1 MRFSPQLREFDWLVA
16 RPIAH
21 RGLHSKSKGIIEDT
35 SSAFEAAI
43 KGNYAIECDV
53 QLTADGEAIVFHD
66 DALDR
71 LTEAK
76 GAVKALTAKELK
88 KVKLKATS
96 DRMQTLAEMLEQV
109 DGRASLV
116 IELKS
121 LWDDNDAL
129 AKRALQVLESYDG
142 PYCLMSFDPDVIA
155 CLRELS
161 PQTVRGIVADRT
173 TDPYYNALPLAKR
186 YSMRTF
192 AHLAETQPH
201 FVSYYWRELPFEP
214 ITEIRRLGHPVIT
227 WTLRSKEEASQ
238 ALRYCDQITFE
249 SYTP

>member
-1 MRFSPQLREFDWLVA
+1 MRFTPQLRAFDWLVA

-21 RGLHSKSKGIIEDT
+21 RGLHAKSKGIIENT
-35 SSAFEAAI
+35 AGAFEAAI
-43 KGNYAIECDV
+43 KGDYAIECDV

-66 DALDR
+66 DDLDR

-76 GAVKALTAKELK
+76 GPVKALTTQALQ
-88 KVKLKATS
+88 KVKLQATS
-96 DRMQTLAEMLEQV
+96 DRMQTLAELLEQV
-109 DGRASLV
+109 DGRATLV

-121 LWDDNDAL
+121 LWDGNDAL
-129 AKRALQVLESYDG
+129 AKRALEVLESYDG
-142 PYCLMSFDPDVIA
+142 PYCLMSFDPDVVS
-155 CLRELS
+155 CLRALS
-161 PQTVRGIVADRT
+161 PQTMRGIVADRT
-173 TDPYYNALPLAKR
+173 TDPYYNTLPVAKR
-186 YSMRTF
+186 YAMRTF

-214 ITEIRRLGHPVIT
+214 VTEIRNAGHPVIT

-249 SYTP
+249 GYTP

>member
-1 MRFSPQLREFDWLVA
+1 MRFTPQLRAFDWLVA

-21 RGLHSKSKGIIEDT
+21 RGLHTKSKGIIENT
-35 SSAFEAAI
+35 AGAFEAAI

-66 DALDR
+66 DDLDR

-76 GAVKALTAKELK
+76 GPVKALTSRALQ
-88 KVKLKATS
+88 KVKLKSTS
-96 DRMQTLAEMLEQV
+96 DRMQTLAELLEQV
-109 DGRASLV
+109 DGRATLV

-121 LWDDNDAL
+121 LWDGDDAL
-129 AKRALQVLESYDG
+129 AKRALQVLENYDG
-142 PYCLMSFDPDVIA
+142 PYCLMSFDPDVIS
-155 CLRELS
+155 CLRALS

-173 TDPYYNALPLAKR
+173 TDPNYNALPLAKR

-201 FVSYYWRELPFEP
+201 FVSYNWRELPFEP
-214 ITEIRRLGHPVIT
+214 ITEIRNAGHPVIT
-227 WTLRSKEEASQ
+227 WTLRSRKEASQ
-238 ALRYCDQITFE
+238 ALRYCDQVTFE
-249 SYTP
+249 GYTP

>member
-21 RGLHSKSKGIIEDT
+21 RGLHSKSKGIIENT
-35 SSAFEAAI
+35 SRAFEVAI
-43 KGNYAIECDV
+43 KGDYAIECDV

-66 DALDR
+66 DDLDR
-71 LTEAK
+71 LTQAK
-76 GAVKALTAKELK
+76 GPVKALTTRALQM
-88 KVKLKATS
+88 VKLKETS
-96 DRMQTLAEMLEQV
+96 DRMQTLAELLEQV
-109 DGRASLV
+109 DGRATLV

-121 LWDDNDAL
+121 LWDGDDAL
-129 AKRALQVLESYDG
+129 AKRALEVLEGYDG
-142 PYCLMSFDPDVIA
+142 PYGLMSFDTEVIA

-161 PQTVRGIVADRT
+161 PRTVRGIVADRT
-173 TDPYYNALPLAKR
+173 TDPSYNALPLAKR
-186 YSMRTF
+186 FSMRTF

-201 FVSYYWRELPFEP
+201 FVSYNWRELPFEP
-214 ITEIRRLGHPVIT
+214 VTEIRNAGHPVIT

-249 SYTP
+249 GYAP

>member
-1 MRFSPQLREFDWLVA
+1 MRFTPQLRAFDWLVA

-21 RGLHSKSKGIIEDT
+21 RGLHTNSRGIIENT
-35 SSAFEAAI
+35 AGAFEAAI
-43 KGNYAIECDV
+43 MGDYAIECDV
-53 QLTADGEAIVFHD
+53 QLTADGEAIIFHD
-66 DALDR
+66 DDLDR

-76 GAVKALTAKELK
+76 GPMKARTAKELK

-96 DRMQTLAEMLEQV
+96 DRMQTLAELLEQV

-121 LWDDNDAL
+121 LWDNNDAL
-129 AKRALQVLESYDG
+129 AKRALQILESYSG
-142 PYCLMSFDPDVIA
+142 PYCLMSFDPDLLA

-173 TDPYYNALPLAKR
+173 TDPYYNALPLEKR

-214 ITEIRRLGHPVIT
+214 VTEIRKLGHPVIT

-249 SYTP
+249 GYNP

>member
-1 MRFSPQLREFDWLVA
+1 
-16 RPIAH
+16 
-21 RGLHSKSKGIIEDT
+21 KGIIENT
-35 SSAFEAAI
+35 AGAFEAAI
-43 KGNYAIECDV
+43 KGNFAIECDV

-66 DALDR
+66 DDLDR

-76 GAVKALTAKELK
+76 GPVKALTVPALQ

-96 DRMQTLAEMLEQV
+96 DRMQTLAELLEQV
-109 DGRASLV
+109 DGRATLV

-121 LWDDNDAL
+121 LWDGNEAL
-129 AKRALQVLESYDG
+129 AKRALQVLERYSG

-155 CLRELS
+155 CLRVLS
-161 PQTVRGIVADRT
+161 PQTLRGIVADRT
-173 TDPYYNALPLAKR
+173 TDPYYNALPVAKR
-186 YSMRTF
+186 HSMRTF

-214 ITEIRRLGHPVIT
+214 VTEIRNAGHPVIT

-238 ALRYCDQITFE
+238 ALRYCDQVTFE
-249 SYTP
+249 GYTP

>member
-1 MRFSPQLREFDWLVA
+1 MRFTPQLRALDWLVA

-21 RGLHSKSKGIIEDT
+21 RGLHTKSKGIIENT
-35 SSAFEAAI
+35 AGAFEAAI
-43 KGNYAIECDV
+43 KGDYAIECDV

-66 DALDR
+66 DDLDR

-76 GAVKALTAKELK
+76 GPVKALTAQALQ
-88 KVKLKATS
+88 KVKLNATS
-96 DRMQTLAEMLEQV
+96 DRMQTLAELLEQV
-109 DGRASLV
+109 DGRATLV

-121 LWDDNDAL
+121 LWDGDEAL
-129 AKRALQVLESYDG
+129 AKRALQVLENYEG

-155 CLRELS
+155 CLCALS

-173 TDPYYNALPLAKR
+173 TDPYYNALPVAKR
-186 YSMRTF
+186 HSMRTF

-214 ITEIRRLGHPVIT
+214 VTEIRNAGHPVIT

-238 ALRYCDQITFE
+238 ALRHCDQVTFE
-249 SYTP
+249 GYTP

>member
-1 MRFSPQLREFDWLVA
+1 MRFSPQLRAFDWLVA

-21 RGLHSKSKGIIEDT
+21 RGLHARGKGIIENT
-35 SSAFEAAI
+35 AGAFEAAI

-66 DALDR
+66 DGLER
-71 LTEAK
+71 LAEAK
-76 GAVKALTAKELK
+76 GPVKALTTKALQN
-88 KVKLKATS
+88 VKLKATS
-96 DRMQTLAEMLEQV
+96 DRMQTLAELLEQV
-109 DGRASLV
+109 DGRATLV

-121 LWDDNDAL
+121 LWDGSDAL
-129 AKRALQVLESYDG
+129 AKRSLQVLESYDG

-155 CLRELS
+155 CLRGLS

-173 TDPYYNALPLAKR
+173 TDSYYNTLPLAKR
-186 YSMRTF
+186 HAMRTF
-192 AHLAETQPH
+192 GHLAETQPH

-214 ITEIRRLGHPVIT
+214 VTGIRNAGHPVIA

-249 SYTP
+249 GYAP

>member
-1 MRFSPQLREFDWLVA
+1 MRFTPQLRELDWLVA

-21 RGLHSKSKGIIEDT
+21 RGLHTKSKGIIENT
-35 SSAFEAAI
+35 AGAFEAAI

-66 DALDR
+66 DDLDR
-71 LTEAK
+71 LTEVK
-76 GAVKALTAKELK
+76 GPVIALTAKELK
-88 KVKLKATS
+88 KVRLEATS
-96 DRMQTLAEMLEQV
+96 DRMQTLAELLEQV

-121 LWDDNDAL
+121 LWDNNGTL

-155 CLRELS
+155 CLWALS

-214 ITEIRRLGHPVIT
+214 VTEIRNAGHPVIT

-249 SYTP
+249 GYTP

>member
-1 MRFSPQLREFDWLVA
+1 MRFTPQLRAFDWLVA

-21 RGLHSKSKGIIEDT
+21 RGLHTKSKGVIENT
-35 SSAFEAAI
+35 AGAFEAAI
-43 KGNYAIECDV
+43 KGDYAIECDV

-66 DALDR
+66 DDLDR

-76 GAVKALTAKELK
+76 GPVKALTMKALQ
-88 KVKLKATS
+88 KVELKATS
-96 DRMQTLAEMLEQV
+96 DRMQTLAELLEQV
-109 DGRASLV
+109 DGRATLV

-121 LWDDNDAL
+121 LWDGNEAL
-129 AKRALQVLESYDG
+129 AKRALQVLENYDG

-155 CLRELS
+155 CLRALS

-214 ITEIRRLGHPVIT
+214 VTEIRNAGHPVIT
-227 WTLRSKEEASQ
+227 WTLRSREEASQ
-238 ALRYCDQITFE
+238 ALRYCDQVTFE
-249 SYTP
+249 GYTP

>member
-1 MRFSPQLREFDWLVA
+1 MRFTPQLRELDWLVA

-21 RGLHSKSKGIIEDT
+21 RGLHTKSKGVIENT
-35 SSAFEAAI
+35 AGAFEAAI
-43 KGNYAIECDV
+43 EGNYAIECDV
-53 QLTADGEAIVFHD
+53 QLTSDGEAIVFHD
-66 DALDR
+66 NDLDR

-76 GAVKALTAKELK
+76 GPVRALTAQQLK
-88 KVKLKATS
+88 QVNLKATS
-96 DRMQTLAEMLEQV
+96 DRMQTLAELLEQV
-109 DGRASLV
+109 NGCASLV

-142 PYCLMSFDPDVIA
+142 PYCLMSFDPDLLA
-155 CLRELS
+155 CLRALS

-186 YSMRTF
+186 HSMRTF

-214 ITEIRRLGHPVIT
+214 VTEIRKLGHPVIS

-249 SYTP
+249 GYMP